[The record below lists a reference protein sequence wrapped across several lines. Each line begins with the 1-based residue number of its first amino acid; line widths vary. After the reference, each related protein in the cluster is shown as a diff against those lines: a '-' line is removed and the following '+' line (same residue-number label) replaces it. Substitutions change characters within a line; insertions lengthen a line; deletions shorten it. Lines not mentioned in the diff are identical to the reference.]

1 MSRPMLT
8 TKTELT
14 RALLAVWRDYQSP
27 DLDWPMTEI
36 EKELRWDLVE
46 PEKELLVVAR
56 ACYELSPQLLAQMIE
71 DALEELAIY
80 VISKPQAAEDW
91 LALEREIEGGPL
103 NE

>member
-14 RALLAVWRDYQSP
+14 RALLAVWRDCQSP
-27 DLDWPMTEI
+27 DLDRPMTEI

-56 ACYELSPQLLAQMIE
+56 ACCELAPRLLAQMIE
-71 DALEELAIY
+71 DPLEELAIY